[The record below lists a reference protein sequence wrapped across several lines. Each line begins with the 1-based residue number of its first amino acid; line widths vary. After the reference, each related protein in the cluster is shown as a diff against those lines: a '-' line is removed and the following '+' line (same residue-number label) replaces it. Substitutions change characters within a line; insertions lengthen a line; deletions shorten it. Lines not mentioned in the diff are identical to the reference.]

1 MGNEIK
7 KQITDFKTFE
17 DLENILSA
25 HGGWGKFERLIF
37 STTEQEFSG
46 CSKAEIDGLLTCAF
60 GELTDMWRDGDQP
73 NEDIGAAVLSVMN
86 TLYCDEWLE
95 TEEGKSFTKCS
106 RFDEL
111 KMNESCKYI
120 SLDQLAEC
128 YEGISRD
135 LYKKLW
141 NLIPAKEET
150 LSAEERAERFENS
163 YEESSNDGTLVSS
176 HWDKFTSD
184 EKRAINAA
192 IEKEEEQ
199 YA

>member
-1 MGNEIK
+1 MGNEI
-7 KQITDFKTFE
+7 
-17 DLENILSA
+17 
-25 HGGWGKFERLIF
+25 
-37 STTEQEFSG
+37 
-46 CSKAEIDGLLTCAF
+46 
-60 GELTDMWRDGDQP
+60 
-73 NEDIGAAVLSVMN
+73 
-86 TLYCDEWLE
+86 
-95 TEEGKSFTKCS
+95 
-106 RFDEL
+106 
-111 KMNESCKYI
+111 KMNESCKHI